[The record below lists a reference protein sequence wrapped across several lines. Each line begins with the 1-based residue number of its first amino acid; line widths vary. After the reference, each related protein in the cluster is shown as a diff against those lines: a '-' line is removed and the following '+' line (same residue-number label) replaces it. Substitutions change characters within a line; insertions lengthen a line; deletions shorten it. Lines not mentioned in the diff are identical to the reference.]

1 MSVGISCFVGWSEP
15 EQMIVACGLS
25 QLFSKHVVLLGV
37 ASREAALDRV
47 RARELGRVFFA
58 LDRRGG
64 LTPGQFGLQGGR
76 ATELGW
82 KAAGGAEQHC

>member
-1 MSVGISCFVGWSEP
+1 MDAAELPPARYAKVL
-15 EQMIVACGLS
+15 ADLS
-25 QLFSKHVVLLGV
+25 RINALTLAPRPTLGF
-37 ASREAALDRV
+37 LDRV

-76 ATELGW
+76 ATELG
-82 KAAGGAEQHC
+82 

>member
-1 MSVGISCFVGWSEP
+1 MNPFARLRVPIIREEEMDAAELPP
-15 EQMIVACGLS
+15 ERYAKVLADLS
-25 QLFSKHVVLLGV
+25 RINALTLAPRPTLGF
-37 ASREAALDRV
+37 LDRV

-76 ATELGW
+76 ATELG
-82 KAAGGAEQHC
+82 